1 LANPK
6 GFGVCVFKA
15 HGQLYHKLDP
25 LKPSGEGPRHMQ
37 LYFYDID
44 DNSVAHRIKRS
55 PGLDENSIRYVR
67 GILK

>member
-1 LANPK
+1 
-6 GFGVCVFKA
+6 
-15 HGQLYHKLDP
+15 
-25 LKPSGEGPRHMQ
+25 MQ

-67 GILK
+67 GILKWLNPYVQVFISLGNIQKFEECTIELSTSIDAE